1 MSDYGRIHGAADSD
15 EELIKFSDTATP
27 AVAYRGGMLKVRS
40 LFTASVIVLLASLVL
55 IAACHKPAETSAA
68 PAATAPPPPE
78 YVPTATVKDI
88 MQSVVDP
95 SADVVWQA
103 VTSVQS
109 VKGLV
114 EKAPKNDE
122 EWTMVRHGAI
132 TLTEASNLLMVPGR
146 HVARAGEKSDTPGVE
161 LEPSEMEALITKDLG
176 AWRKRAHGLHEAGV
190 AALQAIDAKD
200 ANKLFEVGEQIER
213 ACEGCHSQYWYP
225 NEKIPPVPTSGAQ

>member
-1 MSDYGRIHGAADSD
+1 
-15 EELIKFSDTATP
+15 
-27 AVAYRGGMLKVRS
+27 MLKVRP
-40 LFTASVIVLLASLVL
+40 LYTASVFVLLASLVL
-55 IAACHKPAETSAA
+55 IAACQKPAETAAA
-68 PAATAPPPPE
+68 PAPAAPPPPE
-78 YVPTATVKDI
+78 YTPTATVKDI

-95 SADVVWQA
+95 NADVVWQA

-109 VKGLV
+109 AKGLV
-114 EKAPKNDE
+114 EKAPKTPE

-132 TLTEASNLLMVPGR
+132 ALTEASNLLMVPGR
-146 HVARAGEKSDTPGVE
+146 HVARAGEKSEPPGVE

-190 AALQAIDAKD
+190 AALEAIDAKD
-200 ANKLFEVGEQIER
+200 ANKLFEVGEKIER

>member
-1 MSDYGRIHGAADSD
+1 
-15 EELIKFSDTATP
+15 
-27 AVAYRGGMLKVRS
+27 MLKVRS

-55 IAACHKPAETSAA
+55 IAACQKPAETTAAA
-68 PAATAPPPPE
+68 PAAAAPPPPE
-78 YVPTATVKDI
+78 YVPTATVKDL

-95 SADVVWQA
+95 NADVVWLA
-103 VTSVQS
+103 VTTVQS
-109 VKGLV
+109 AKGTI
-114 EKAPKNDE
+114 ETRPKNDE
-122 EWTMVRHGAI
+122 EWTKVRHGAI
-132 TLTEASNLLMVPGR
+132 ALTEASNLLMVPGR
-146 HVARAGEKSDTPGVE
+146 HVARPGEKSDTPGVE